1 MSLILRQDLD
11 RKLTIPEM
19 DGNFTYLDNKS
30 SIIVDDGS
38 STIIIQAGLLSIS
51 DIIAGTALSGAQLLS
66 YNSGS
71 QSIAFQLVSTKLS
84 GDLESSKAISISQVG
99 DDIGLSKSIQIWD
112 ATYDRWS
119 SSISAESLIHETRA
133 FVKAEAGSNAANTRA
148 EIECYDEVT
157 QEKISFRVYQ
167 TYGEL
172 VYEGTQSNQTYI
184 YVADKLVSLGDIYDS
199 NNGTKIVINENTE
212 EILFN
217 SNTISVN
224 GTTAFSGT
232 YSSLDNQI
240 VTVENGLI
248 ISVI

>member
-30 SIIVDDGS
+30 SIIVDDVS
-38 STIIIQAGLLSIS
+38 SNIMIQATSSLSITS
-51 DIIAGTALSGAQLLS
+51 DIVAGTALSGAQLLS

-71 QSIAFQLVSTKLS
+71 QSIAFQLVST
-84 GDLESSKAISISQVG
+84 DLESNKAISISQAG
-99 DDIGLSKSIQIWD
+99 DSLGHANTIQIWD
-112 ATYDRWS
+112 DTYDRWS
-119 SSISAESLIHETRA
+119 SSISAESLIHETRV
-133 FVKAEAGSNAANTRA
+133 FVKAEAGSSVDNTRV

-184 YVADKLVSLGDIYDS
+184 YIADKLVSLGDIYDS
-199 NNGTKIVINENTE
+199 NNGTKIVINDNTE